1 MAKKRKTELDI
12 DIVPKED
19 KSEEVKKKEE
29 GTGEEAV
36 KEPISKKKIIIIIS
50 SAVAV
55 ILAIIIFIFIPSKK
69 AVKEEEPAKKPPVAE
84 APSVPLYQL
93 EPFLIPLNANKSDG
107 RFLKVS
113 MSVELSDKDLTREFE
128 RNIVFLR
135 ENIFFILKNREFKD
149 FQDKMEKEKL
159 TKDIISALNM
169 GLQSGTVTNLYF
181 TEFLIL

>member
-1 MAKKRKTELDI
+1 M
-12 DIVPKED
+12 
-19 KSEEVKKKEE
+19 
-29 GTGEEAV
+29 
-36 KEPISKKKIIIIIS
+36 
-50 SAVAV
+50 
-55 ILAIIIFIFIPSKK
+55 
-69 AVKEEEPAKKPPVAE
+69 
-84 APSVPLYQL
+84 
-93 EPFLIPLNANKSDG
+93 
-107 RFLKVS
+107 KVS
-113 MSVELSDKDLTREFE
+113 RSVELSDKDLTREFE